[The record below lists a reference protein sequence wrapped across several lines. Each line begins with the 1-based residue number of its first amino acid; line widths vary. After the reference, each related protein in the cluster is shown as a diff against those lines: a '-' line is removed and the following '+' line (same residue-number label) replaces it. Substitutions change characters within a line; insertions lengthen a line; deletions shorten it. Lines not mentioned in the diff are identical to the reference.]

1 MLNKFS
7 VLFLFI
13 FITSAFYSQLIVGG
27 GFNSIGAVN
36 IKQPYL
42 GINLLGEY
50 RNDDMAY
57 FAKFYTTLPQND
69 SQILIPMESLKTDEL
84 LNLQLSGFSK
94 YNYNVLEFGKKNF
107 YGEDLDFGPG
117 GYLSSHFSLIM
128 NTLNFDPDNFDVS
141 RYRFPD
147 GYVDKARIYSLA
159 AGVNLGGQY
168 AFFHGTYYIDFGIN
182 YTLIASSSNSF
193 NQMQQFSSF
202 NSYRQLIF
210 VFNIGF
216 KKTIFSTY

>member
-13 FITSAFYSQLIVGG
+13 SITSIFYSQVIVGG

-69 SQILIPMESLKTDEL
+69 SETFIQMEPLNPEELI
-84 LNLQLSGFSK
+84 NLQLNGLSR

-107 YGEDLDFGPG
+107 YGEDLDFGPA

-128 NTLNFDPDNFDVS
+128 NTLRLKTDEFDES

-159 AGVNLGGQY
+159 AGINLGAQY
-168 AFFHGTYYIDFGIN
+168 AFFHGTYYLDFGLN
-182 YTLIASSSNSF
+182 YTLIANSSNSY

-202 NSYRQLIF
+202 NSYRQLFF
-210 VFNIGF
+210 VFNLGF
-216 KKTIFSTY
+216 KKTIFYDF